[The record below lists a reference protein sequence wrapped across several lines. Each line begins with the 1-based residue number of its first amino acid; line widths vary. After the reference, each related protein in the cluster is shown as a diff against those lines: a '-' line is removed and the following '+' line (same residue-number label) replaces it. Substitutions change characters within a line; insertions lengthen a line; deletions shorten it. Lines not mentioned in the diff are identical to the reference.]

1 MKAKRF
7 LSIIMAIVMVF
18 AMCSCASADSGES
31 DKKESVAASE
41 EVEKVQEDSSKEEA
55 AETPEVTEEPAA
67 EESTQAEVA
76 DDKENELGLTGS
88 EMEEIYAAIE
98 EDLQKEYLDV
108 NNINAEDFSIPD
120 DDESWEYFLSY
131 ISTKSFQLVS
141 DEEYKNNVAQKFT
154 LSEENLNV
162 MTIISN
168 TFYNYFEEKN
178 DTLFIPSL
186 SLHEEKEDLLVELMI
201 KNLCNN
207 KDQIS
212 KTEK

>member
-55 AETPEVTEEPAA
+55 AETPKVTEEPAA
-67 EESTQAEVA
+67 EESAQTEVA
-76 DDKENELGLTGS
+76 DDEENELGLTGS

-108 NNINAEDFSIPD
+108 NNINVEDFSIPD
-120 DDESWEYFLSY
+120 DDESWEYFLKCCNEIIIIRDFD
-131 ISTKSFQLVS
+131 ISKEELQNTISQMVS
-141 DEEYKNNVAQKFT
+141 
-154 LSEENLNV
+154 LPEENQEI
-162 MTIISN
+162 MTIISYSFSN
-168 TFYNYFEEKN
+168 SLKEFEK
-178 DTLFIPSL
+178 DFLITMFSIDDSSL
-186 SLHEEKEDLLVELMI
+186 ELSKELITSNVFAA
-201 KNLCNN
+201 
-207 KDQIS
+207 S